1 MFVDNLFESTCR
13 DSMASGVDDIVGSCH
28 DVDISI

>member
-13 DSMASGVDDIVGSCH
+13 DSMAGGVDDIVGSCH